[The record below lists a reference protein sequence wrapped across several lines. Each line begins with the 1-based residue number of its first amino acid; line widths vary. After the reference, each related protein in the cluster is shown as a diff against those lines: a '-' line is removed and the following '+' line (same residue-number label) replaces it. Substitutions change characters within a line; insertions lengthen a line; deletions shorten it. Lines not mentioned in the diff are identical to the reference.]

1 MIKNEKLVRDAM
13 QIIWN
18 ECNLSRIGDFYS
30 KDFVADY
37 PHTDWGTGLEGIRTL
52 ATQVHNDLPGYT
64 EHIEELIVAGDKV
77 IVILSI
83 SGSHP
88 QSGEKISFRDVTVL
102 TVKDDK
108 IISQRGVGDLLS
120 LYVKLGM
127 VDLPSNT

>member
-1 MIKNEKLVRDAM
+1 M
-13 QIIWN
+13 
-18 ECNLSRIGDFYS
+18 
-30 KDFVADY
+30 
-37 PHTDWGTGLEGIRTL
+37 
-52 ATQVHNDLPGYT
+52 
-64 EHIEELIVAGDKV
+64 AGDKV

-127 VDLPSNT
+127 VDLPPNT